1 MGHLIGSASAEI
13 DAGLE
18 QVWAVVQDVMRAPEW
33 QGGLDKLTALERG
46 ADGRPTLVD
55 SESDIKIRRV
65 NARVRIH
72 YEDPTR
78 LSWVQESG
86 DLKSLKAVWGL
97 EDVGNGRTRV
107 SYVFEADLGRVL
119 GLLLRGPV
127 LTATQAIF
135 VNGRPGELRRRVEA
149 WRVEPG

>member
-13 DAGLE
+13 EAGLDE
-18 QVWAVVQDVMRAPEW
+18 VWAVVQDVMRAPEW

-55 SESDIKIRRV
+55 SESDIKIKRV

-86 DLKSLKAVWGL
+86 DLKSLKAVWALGDL
-97 EDVGNGRTRV
+97 AGDGSGRCESPRA
-107 SYVFEADLGRVL
+107 SAAGADPS
-119 GLLLRGPV
+119 GP
-127 LTATQAIF
+127 
-135 VNGRPGELRRRVEA
+135 GRPGFGACR
-149 WRVEPG
+149 